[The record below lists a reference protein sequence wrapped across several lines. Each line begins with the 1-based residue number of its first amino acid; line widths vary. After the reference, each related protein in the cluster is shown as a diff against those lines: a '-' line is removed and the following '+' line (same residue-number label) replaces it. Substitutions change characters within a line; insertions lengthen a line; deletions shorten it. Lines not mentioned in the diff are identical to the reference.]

1 MFATGTAEL
10 IADLRRVIESAIMSK
25 LLLILAG
32 AACAFAQ
39 SALVSNVGNFI
50 HDVSDLERSVHFYH
64 EVLGMDQPRPVG
76 DWQTTEGVLKMY
88 GAEGGKFRVANAQI
102 PGSPMR
108 VELVEFQGVERKPV
122 RRPWGVAGN
131 SVLMLTVT
139 DLSPVSERLKASGA
153 RLAVGLKTACD
164 GRGLVTED
172 PDGFA
177 VMVVERK
184 GSDAAPKSNFT
195 GMKFGYLVSGDAL
208 EKGPFAALGLG
219 AQLRKSTCRPV
230 EEVLLNGKG
239 AISTVTLPGGFEIW
253 LAQSR
258 TKSSIAG
265 LRPRDPGAAV
275 LRLMVTDVDK
285 AVGALQQAHMNVVS
299 AGGAIQTL
307 PPAGLRATI
316 LQAPD
321 DLLIQVVK

>member
-1 MFATGTAEL
+1 M
-10 IADLRRVIESAIMSK
+10 IESAIMSK
-25 LLLILAG
+25 LLLIVACAAG
-32 AACAFAQ
+32 AFAQ
-39 SALVSNVGNFI
+39 SALVNNVGNFI
-50 HDVSDLERSVHFYH
+50 HDVSDLERSVHFYRD
-64 EVLGMDQPRPVG
+64 VLGMDQPRPVG

-88 GAEGGKFRVANAQI
+88 DAEGGRFRVANAQI

-122 RRPWGVAGN
+122 QRPWGAAGN
-131 SVLMLTVT
+131 SVLMLTVN
-139 DLSPVSERLKASGA
+139 DLSPVSERLKAAGA

-164 GRGLVTED
+164 GRGLVAED

-184 GSDAAPKSNFT
+184 GPDPAPKSNFT

-208 EKGPFAALGLG
+208 EKGPFRALGLA
-219 AQLRKSTCRPV
+219 AQVRKSNCEPV
-230 EEVLLNGKG
+230 EEALLDGG
-239 AISTVTLPGGFEIW
+239 AISTLTLPGGFEIW

-258 TKSSIAG
+258 RKSSLAG
-265 LRPRDPGAAV
+265 VRPRDPGAAV
-275 LRLMVTDVDK
+275 LRLMVTDVDQ
-285 AVGALQQAHMNVVS
+285 AVGALRQAHANVVS